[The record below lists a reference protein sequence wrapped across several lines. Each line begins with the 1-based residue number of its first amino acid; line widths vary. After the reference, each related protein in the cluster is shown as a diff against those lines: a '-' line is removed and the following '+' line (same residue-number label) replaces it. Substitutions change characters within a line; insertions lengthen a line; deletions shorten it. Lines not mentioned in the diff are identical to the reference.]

1 MSDYPM
7 LISNKLHSFRNFA
20 KEYYKNR
27 QLKCVKKI
35 QNVYGYKILTVTELY
50 DESGKPLPIPSG
62 TF

>member
-1 MSDYPM
+1 MELFS
-7 LISNKLHSFRNFA
+7 IRIQRTF
-20 KEYYKNR
+20 
-27 QLKCVKKI
+27 QLVSTI